1 VVDLTEMR
9 HVDVDP
15 AARRARCGGGCRWA
29 DVDAATQQHGL
40 AVTGGMVS
48 HTGIGGLT
56 LGGGV
61 GWLMHRHGL
70 VIDNLVSAEVVLADG
85 RIVRAS
91 AEQMPD
97 LFWALRGGGGNF
109 GVVTEFE
116 YQLHPV
122 GPEVHLAFLFWTQD
136 QVEPALKL
144 SRDSVRSLPRDSV
157 GIAFALNA
165 PPAPFVPEEL
175 HGAPGCAFLIGGF
188 GTAEEHATLVERVA
202 EALPPAVRFVT
213 PMPYTALQQ
222 MFDEAPF
229 AWGVHA
235 YTRGIYFDRFSD
247 DAISVLAEHLPRKN
261 SPLTAVPMF
270 FFSGA
275 VAEAADEDTGFGGRR
290 SDECMLVIDVI
301 ATDAETLAK
310 DRTWARTLWDAL
322 RPLAT
327 NAGGY
332 LNALAEQDDDRVRAS
347 YGQAKYERLAE
358 IKATYDPGNLFHRN
372 ANIKPA

>member
-1 VVDLTEMR
+1 MVDLSEIR
-9 HVDVDP
+9 HVTVDP
-15 AARRARCGGGCRWA
+15 AARRARCGGGCTWA

-70 VIDNLVSAEVVLADG
+70 VVDNLVAAEVVLADG
-85 RIVRAS
+85 RIVRTS
-91 AEQMPD
+91 AERLPD
-97 LFWALRGGGGNF
+97 LFWAVRGGGGNF

-116 YQLHPV
+116 YRLHPV
-122 GPEVHLAFLFWTQD
+122 GPEVHLAFLFWPQD
-136 QVEPALKL
+136 QMEAALKL
-144 SRDSVRSLPRDSV
+144 SRDTARRLPPDSA
-157 GIAFALNA
+157 GIPFALNA

-175 HGAPGCAFLIGGF
+175 HGALGCAFLVAGF
-188 GTAEEHATLVERVA
+188 GTAEEHAALVEPIVQ
-202 EALPPAVRFVT
+202 ALPPAVRFVT

-229 AWGVHA
+229 AWGVQA
-235 YTRGIYFDRFSD
+235 YTRGLYFDRFSD
-247 DAISVLAEHLPRKN
+247 DAISVLAEHLPRKS

-270 FFSGA
+270 LFTGA
-275 VAEAADEDTGFGGRR
+275 CAEVGDDDTAFGGSR
-290 SDECMLVIDVI
+290 SAECMLVIDVI
-301 ATDAETLAK
+301 ATDAETLAA
-310 DRTWARTLWDAL
+310 DRTWARTMWDAL

-327 NAGGY
+327 NTGSY
-332 LNALAEQDDDRVRAS
+332 VNALAEQDDDRIRDS
-347 YGQAKYERLAE
+347 YGRGKYERLAE
-358 IKATYDPGNLFHRN
+358 IKAIYDPGNLFHRN